1 MDKRVNDESLEFR
14 KTDLKSK
21 YDYLSAILKKKE
33 YVEIIKS
40 FNQTYSSST
49 LLEMAK
55 QRINSIEKGEIRK
68 EDLEKGAPL
77 GFEMLIEDENRNYH
91 NRLFNLLHAAASS
104 GNEDLI
110 LFESFFNNLNLPLI
124 FWDKNSFKS
133 IFNSFKK

>member
-14 KTDLKSK
+14 KTYLKSK

-68 EDLEKGAPL
+68 EDLEKVELQITLLFTAIQDKEL
-77 GFEMLIEDENRNYH
+77 INKLLEEIELEEQKEYYKDIGFSR
-91 NRLFNLLHAAASS
+91 
-104 GNEDLI
+104 
-110 LFESFFNNLNLPLI
+110 
-124 FWDKNSFKS
+124 
-133 IFNSFKK
+133 